1 MTQRNVE
8 RFMGWSIGSCGAH
21 SASGKRPA
29 PGSVRANRQKSLR
42 TSRDP
47 EDLVRLQ
54 TTATAAPQT
63 KKQAS
68 VTSLTIIRDRSNISE
83 LCTGFVLRIFAVKV
97 CLFLIVFQ
105 EEI

>member
-1 MTQRNVE
+1 VTQRNVE

-29 PGSVRANRQKSLR
+29 PGSVRANRSLR

-63 KKQAS
+63 KQQAS